1 MQLRDSKG
9 RFTKA
14 PTPARRH
21 EPVFFPPHPRVPTEP
36 ACFVETPEDNSDLN
50 FVLGLVVVIT
60 LAALHFG
67 GVL

>member
-9 RFTKA
+9 RFTKVKIV
-14 PTPARRH
+14 RVD
-21 EPVFFPPHPRVPTEP
+21 EPVQFPPHPRIPTEP
-36 ACFVETPEDNSDLN
+36 ACFSEPAEDNSDLN
-50 FVLGLVVVIT
+50 FVLGLVVIIT